1 MKIGI
6 DLDEVLADFLPALI
20 EYHNAT
26 YRTSLVRGRF
36 RTYRFWEIWGGTRE
50 EAIQRVYDF
59 HKTAYFKNMKPV
71 VGSQEAIDILKRNN
85 DLMVVTSRTED
96 VAETTREWIA
106 QHFPNIFSGIY
117 FANHYSQSG
126 SPRTKKEICNSED
139 IDLLIEDSL
148 EYALE
153 CLTPQRKVL
162 LLDCPWNSDSDLP
175 QGIYRVNSWKEI
187 PSSISGIPCPSET
200 ECLRDC

>member
-26 YRTSLVRGRF
+26 YRTSLVIDQF
-36 RTYRFWEIWGGTRE
+36 RTYRFWETWGGTRE
-50 EAIQRVYDF
+50 GAIQKVYDF
-59 HKTAYFKNMKPV
+59 HSTIYFKNMKPV
-71 VGSQEAIDILKRNN
+71 AGSQEAVNILKRNN
-85 DLMVVTSRTED
+85 DLIVVTSRTAD
-96 VAETTREWIA
+96 VAEKTREWIA
-106 QHFPNIFSGIY
+106 QHFPNIFSWIY
-117 FANHYSQSG
+117 FANHYSQNG

-162 LLDCPWNSDSDLP
+162 LLDCPWNSGSELP
-175 QGIYRVNSWKEI
+175 RGICRVNSWTEI
-187 PSSISGIPCPSET
+187 SSAVSATPCMFET
-200 ECLRDC
+200 ERLRDS